1 MNLRRQWLP
10 YYCNKSLYGVHQLT
24 QYFTYAHI
32 GVFPYHF
39 AFKEGHSVNMVLKL
53 LSKLFFDGSPD
64 VTQIVTLLGT
74 YQLHSCVTLQ
84 KQKQ

>member
-1 MNLRRQWLP
+1 M
-10 YYCNKSLYGVHQLT
+10 YQLK
-24 QYFTYAHI
+24 QHFTYAHI
-32 GVFPYHF
+32 CVFQYHF
-39 AFKEGHSVNMVLKL
+39 AFKEGHSVNVVLKL